1 MAIRK
6 ILVFPDSRL
15 RTVSEPVT
23 EFDDELKALVADMAE
38 TMYDAPGIGLAAIQV
53 DVPKR
58 VLVMDLSESKNDLQ
72 VFVNPELTVIDDD
85 PREVEEG
92 CLSVPGIY
100 AAVTRP
106 SKVRINAQDIDG
118 KPFEVEADE
127 LLSVCIQHEVDHLN
141 GKVFV
146 DYLSKLKQMRLK
158 KKLKKDVRQAEPE
171 AA

>member
-53 DVPKR
+53 NVPKR

-72 VFVNPELTVIDDD
+72 VFVNPELTVIDEE

-100 AAVTRP
+100 ASVTRP

-118 KPFEVEADE
+118 KHFEVEADE

-146 DYLSKLKQMRLK
+146 DYLS
-158 KKLKKDVRQAEPE
+158 
-171 AA
+171 

>member
-53 DVPKR
+53 NVPKR

-72 VFVNPELTVIDDD
+72 VFVNPELTVIDEE

-100 AAVTRP
+100 ASITRP
-106 SKVRINAQDIDG
+106 SKVRINGQDIDG

-146 DYLSKLKQMRLK
+146 DYLSKLKQIRLK
-158 KKLKKDVRQAEPE
+158 KKLKKEARQAEPE